1 MLVETN
7 VSTCELI
14 FLSEKQGYRLKS
26 DKDLSFKINL
36 KEGTGPWK
44 IIFEW
49 KKHEKQKKQLISWNL
64 EEETKL
70 EVSLILV
77 TTTRMLTIDLPWYF

>member
-7 VSTCELI
+7 VSACEQV
-14 FLSEKQGYRLKS
+14 FLSEKQEHRLKS

-36 KEGTGPWK
+36 KEGTEPWK
-44 IIFEW
+44 IEFEW
-49 KKHEKQKKQLISWNL
+49 KKHEKQERQFVSWNL

-70 EVSLILV
+70 EVSLQLV
-77 TTTRMLTIDLPWYF
+77 TTTRMFTIDLPWYF